1 MMIFILGEIMK
12 IGILGIQGDIEEH
25 EEMIKKINHT
35 PKRIR
40 TIEDLNDID
49 ALIIPGG
56 ESSTM
61 GKLMKTYGFIEALK
75 NIDLPILGTCAGMV
89 LLSKG
94 TGKEQPLLELMD
106 ITINRNAYGSQ
117 KYSFESE
124 LELNGTKI
132 NAVFI
137 RAPTVGK
144 ILSDEVIVIAKEENN
159 IVGVKQGKYMA
170 IAFHPELSEE
180 GHKFYEYFLNEVVK
194 ND

>member
-1 MMIFILGEIMK
+1 
-12 IGILGIQGDIEEH
+12 
-25 EEMIKKINHT
+25 MIKKINHA

-40 TIEDLNDID
+40 TIEDLKNID

-75 NIDLPILGTCAGMV
+75 NADLPILGTCAGMV

-124 LELNGTKI
+124 LELNGIKI

-137 RAPTVGK
+137 RAPTVDK
-144 ILSDEVIVIAKEENN
+144 ILSDEVEIIAKEGGN

-180 GHKFYEYFLNEVVK
+180 GYKFYEYFLNEVVK